1 MTSLMNWAA
10 VTIFDL
16 ELDCY
21 GNEDIVSLCDPAHLK
36 RLLGKITFTTE
47 KLLNGVWFCVCVCVY
62 VCVCGGWCLLC
73 GFVYVC
79 VGVCVFL
86 SVHVY
91 VFVCVYTFLCV
102 CVCVCA
108 LTLC

>member
-36 RLLGKITFTTE
+36 RLLGKRTFTTAR
-47 KLLNGVWFCVCVCVY
+47 LLNGVCVCVCESVCLS
-62 VCVCGGWCLLC
+62 VWCVCDCIR
-73 GFVYVC
+73 
-79 VGVCVFL
+79 
-86 SVHVY
+86 VHVS
-91 VFVCVYTFLCV
+91 VCV
-102 CVCVCA
+102 CVCVCV
-108 LTLC
+108 